1 MVLFLKGDTM
11 KEKILIDLKN
21 AMKNQNRDLLSV
33 IRMVKG
39 AIQLEEI
46 KVKHELSDE
55 EIITI
60 IDREI
65 KTRRESIKE
74 FEKGGRQDL
83 IDKTQKEID
92 ILSKYMPAQ
101 MSEEEVLK
109 VIDEVFAK
117 VHPAGSSDM
126 GKVMGAIAPMVKG
139 KADLGFVNSKIKERL
154 ANLK

>member
-1 MVLFLKGDTM
+1 MVLFLKGDSM
-11 KEKILIDLKN
+11 KEKILVDLKN

-46 KVKHELSDE
+46 KIKRELNDDE
-55 EIITI
+55 VITI
-60 IDREI
+60 IGREI

-83 IDKTQKEID
+83 IDKTQKEIN
-92 ILSKYMPAQ
+92 ILQKYMPAQ
-101 MSEEEVLK
+101 MNEEDILK
-109 VIDEVFAK
+109 VIDDVFAK
-117 VHPAGSSDM
+117 VNPAGPSDM
-126 GKVMGAIAPMVKG
+126 GKVMGVIAPMIKG
-139 KADLGFVNSKIKERL
+139 KADLGVVNNKIKERL

>member
-1 MVLFLKGDTM
+1 M

-46 KVKHELSDE
+46 KLKHELSDE

-60 IDREI
+60 IGREI
-65 KTRRESIKE
+65 KSRRESIKE
-74 FEKGGRQDL
+74 FEKGKRQDL

-92 ILSKYMPAQ
+92 ILIKYMPAQ
-101 MSEEEVLK
+101 MSDEEILNI
-109 VIDEVFAK
+109 IDEVFIK
-117 VHPAGSSDM
+117 VNPTGLSDM
-126 GKVMGAIAPMVKG
+126 GKVMGVIAPMVKG
-139 KADLGFVNSKIKERL
+139 KADLGFVNNKIKEKL
-154 ANLK
+154 TNLK

>member
-60 IDREI
+60 IGREI

-117 VHPAGSSDM
+117 VNPAGPSDM

-154 ANLK
+154 SNLK